1 MTAATGRPVRPGQ
14 PVIERA
20 SPTDRAFLA
29 MDTGEVPEQFGVILL
44 LDPAGGF
51 DLADAR
57 RLIAERV
64 PAVPRLRQRLA
75 RAPFGGGG
83 PIWVDDPRF
92 DIASHV
98 RAAACPEPR
107 DEQALLDYALSV
119 VMTPLQRAAPLWS
132 ATFVTGLADGTV
144 ALVVVLHH
152 ALADGVGGLTVLA
165 HLIDAPAVAPHA
177 PRPGFPRPAPS
188 AAMLTHDAWAGR
200 LRALRHATQSW
211 RLLRASMGAGGGLR
225 PPRAAPC
232 SLNQRTGPR
241 RRLAVVRADLSA
253 VRAAAH
259 RHGATAND
267 AVLVAVA
274 GALRRVLLS
283 RGEPVGTIVITVPVS
298 GRPAGS
304 GPDLGNMVSPMLVT
318 VPATGAVPDRLA
330 QVAAQVRAHKTA
342 ATGPPPIAVLGW
354 LFRPLAALGGY
365 QWYMNHQ
372 HRFHTLISHVRG
384 PTEPV
389 MFGGSPIT
397 SAIPVGVGPG
407 GNVPVYFEVLSY
419 AGTLAI
425 TAIIDPGHFAGL
437 GSLTTALR
445 AELDLI
451 VRHPGPAGARPAG
464 QAAVP
469 PGH

>member
-1 MTAATGRPVRPGQ
+1 VVR
-14 PVIERA
+14 V
-20 SPTDRAFLA
+20 
-29 MDTGEVPEQFGVILL
+29 
-44 LDPAGGF
+44 
-51 DLADAR
+51 DLA
-57 RLIAERV
+57 
-64 PAVPRLRQRLA
+64 
-75 RAPFGGGG
+75 
-83 PIWVDDPRF
+83 
-92 DIASHV
+92 
-98 RAAACPEPR
+98 
-107 DEQALLDYALSV
+107 
-119 VMTPLQRAAPLWS
+119 
-132 ATFVTGLADGTV
+132 
-144 ALVVVLHH
+144 
-152 ALADGVGGLTVLA
+152 
-165 HLIDAPAVAPHA
+165 
-177 PRPGFPRPAPS
+177 
-188 AAMLTHDAWAGR
+188 
-200 LRALRHATQSW
+200 
-211 RLLRASMGAGGGLR
+211 
-225 PPRAAPC
+225 
-232 SLNQRTGPR
+232 
-241 RRLAVVRADLSA
+241 A

-283 RGEPVGTIVITVPVS
+283 RGEPVGTVVMTVPVS

-318 VPATGAVPDRLA
+318 VSATGAVPDRLA

-342 ATGPPPIAVLGW
+342 ATGPPAIAVLGW

-372 HRFHTLISHVRG
+372 HRFHTLVSHVRG

-464 QAAVP
+464 QAAAP